1 MSEQSSAPNTRSV
14 DSIPVAK
21 TPEGGYKDI
30 FPGAIL
36 SGCPTTLIAEAPDL
50 RGLWEAYEVSV
61 QGTPQT
67 DHEILGSIQRI
78 EQSGDRIVIT
88 SGGVIHDMRCDGTE
102 ENGVND
108 VMAADFKTPITVKAT
123 YEDGVHILRPV
134 GMPIEVRRWRE
145 GNDLV
150 WDYGGFFSARLK
162 QVGSSEDI
170 PTVLKLNSTE
180 SQE

>member
-1 MSEQSSAPNTRSV
+1 MSEQSIAPNTRSV

-21 TPEGGYKDI
+21 TPEGGYRDD
-30 FPGAIL
+30 FPAAIL
-36 SGCPTTLIAEAPDL
+36 SGCTTTLIAGAPDL

-61 QGTPQT
+61 QGASQT
-67 DHEILGSIQRI
+67 DHGILGSIQRI
-78 EQSGDRIVIT
+78 EQSEDRIVIT

-123 YEDGVHILRPV
+123 YENGVHILRPV

-145 GNDLV
+145 GSDLV
-150 WDYGGFFSARLK
+150 WDYGGVFSARLK
-162 QVGSSEDI
+162 QVGSPGDVPTAIKRTGKEDR
-170 PTVLKLNSTE
+170 E
-180 SQE
+180 

>member
-1 MSEQSSAPNTRSV
+1 MSEQSIAPNTHSV

-21 TPEGGYKDI
+21 TPEGGYKDA
-30 FPGAIL
+30 FPSAVL
-36 SGCPTTLIAEAPDL
+36 SGCTTTLTAGAPDL
-50 RGLWEAYEVSV
+50 RGLWEAYEVFI
-61 QGTPQT
+61 QGAPQA

-78 EQSGDRIVIT
+78 EQSEDRIVIT

-108 VMAADFKTPITVKAT
+108 VMATDFKTPITVKAA
-123 YEDGVHILRPV
+123 YENGVHILRPV
-134 GMPIEVRRWRE
+134 GMSIEVRRWRE
-145 GNDLV
+145 GSDLL
-150 WDYGGFFSARLK
+150 WDYAGFFSARLK

-170 PTVLKLNSTE
+170 PTALKPTNTK